1 MLTENKNS
9 VRSFVHQAGAHWSK
23 AKLINTKQNCKIWKG
38 KERGVIHIWGGGG
51 GVANLYNVTV
61 KPEGVLHVVGHKGS
75 LFP

>member
-51 GVANLYNVTV
+51 G
-61 KPEGVLHVVGHKGS
+61 G
-75 LFP
+75 